1 MSKGYTI
8 SYFVKALKN
17 APTRAVGNTAS
28 SVFQA
33 VSPRL
38 GLFSVKADALDTW
51 LNYQTHNIA
60 QGAGIFSTYGKTPRA
75 RLIRALNNRFKNG
88 SI

>member
-8 SYFVKALKN
+8 SYFIKALKN
-17 APTRAVGNTAS
+17 APTRTVGNTAS

-33 VSPRL
+33 ISPRL

-51 LNYQTHNIA
+51 LNYRTHDIA
-60 QGAGIFSTYGKTPRA
+60 QGNGVFSTYGKTPRA
-75 RLIRALNNRFKNG
+75 RLLRALSSRFKNG